1 MNNGPTQNSPEG
13 QISNR
18 ENLLNKRRL
27 NSETGTGEVDFNS
40 YSKETLNNKSAL
52 EKNPACIISIEKNTG
67 NTMVRNQEIVRDADG
82 NETRYYIYNIVN
94 QDQIFSAK
102 VSEFVPGKYLA
113 DEVDRE
119 ISVFLKKGINKP
131 EQIENISDARVA
143 LLAGVIDRLDYLAI
157 EQRIKSPQKNQG
169 TAENI
174 TTNTT
179 PSIPENTQQTINT
192 AKSTTEVEGKTAPEK
207 EQKLSPDLMTEA
219 LIIEL
224 TQKYFPEKATSLK
237 KSNENILEDLNKIDL
252 CVKDL
257 EMMIINTPDKNIR
270 DLLQQKVEK
279 LKNLKEKILINNK

>member
-1 MNNGPTQNSPEG
+1 MNDGPTQNSPEG

-18 ENLLNKRRL
+18 EDLLNKRRL
-27 NSETGTGEVDFNS
+27 NSETGGGEVDIKS
-40 YSKETLNNKSAL
+40 YSNETLNNKLAL

-157 EQRIKSPQKNQG
+157 EKRIKSPQKNQD
-169 TAENI
+169 TA

-179 PSIPENTQQTINT
+179 PSIPENTQHTPE
-192 AKSTTEVEGKTAPEK
+192 STTEN
-207 EQKLSPDLMTEA
+207 EQKLSPDLLAEA
-219 LIIEL
+219 LILEL

-237 KSNENILEDLNKIDL
+237 KSNENILEDLNKLDL

-279 LKNLKEKILINNK
+279 LKSLKEKILINNK